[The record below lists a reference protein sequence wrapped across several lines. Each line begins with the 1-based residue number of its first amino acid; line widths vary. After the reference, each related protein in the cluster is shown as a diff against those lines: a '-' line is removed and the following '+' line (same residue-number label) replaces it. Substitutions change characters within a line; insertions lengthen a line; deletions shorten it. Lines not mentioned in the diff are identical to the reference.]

1 MLILPLE
8 CNSKAKY
15 ILGCFFKFSDDWSA
29 IPQGIFF
36 ESSNL
41 YVWKSRKCFYVARLT
56 KAVDSIHRKMN

>member
-15 ILGCFFKFSDDWSA
+15 ILGCFFKFSDDRSA